1 MRSGHGFQN
10 RLGPRKSATPG
21 GVAEWSNAPVLK
33 TGVRESVPW
42 VRIPP
47 PPPRGFHKS
56 LIFIEKINIILRM
69 SPTKSPTLT
78 ASAPEFA
85 GSYRRSSQPQT
96 PRNATKATM
105 GKK

>member
-10 RLGPRKSATPG
+10 RLGPRKSATLG

-47 PPPRGFHKS
+47 PPPRALEGVLSIRLRPDFSVSFEGYAGEAEHWPRREEGLKCS
-56 LIFIEKINIILRM
+56 LSANILW
-69 SPTKSPTLT
+69 T
-78 ASAPEFA
+78 
-85 GSYRRSSQPQT
+85 
-96 PRNATKATM
+96 
-105 GKK
+105 